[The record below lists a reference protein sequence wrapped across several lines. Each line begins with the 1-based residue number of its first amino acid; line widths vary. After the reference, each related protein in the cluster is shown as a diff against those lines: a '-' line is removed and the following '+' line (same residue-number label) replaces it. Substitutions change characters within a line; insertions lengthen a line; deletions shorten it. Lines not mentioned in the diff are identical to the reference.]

1 MKKLICMLLGH
12 VYIEEMYAARLE
24 EFDNRFSI
32 IYVCKCARCG
42 KVIKFQASRPIS
54 RAQLLQEG
62 WFIERETSYSRIK
75 HLMKKYNKE
84 T

>member
-1 MKKLICMLLGH
+1 MLLGH
-12 VYIEEMYAARLE
+12 VYIEEMYAARLG

-42 KVIKFQASRPIS
+42 KVIKFQASKPIS

-62 WFIERETSYSRIK
+62 WFIERETSYSRIRYLK
-75 HLMKKYNKE
+75 KKYNKE